1 MDPSAPAWSGPWLTG
16 PLEPVADER
25 DVADLR
31 VTGRLPDG
39 LSGRLLRNGPNAAFA
54 PLGRYHLFDGDGMV
68 HGLWLDGE
76 GGARYANR
84 WVESAGLAAE
94 RAAGHSLFGGLL
106 DFRLPSPEVIAEVG
120 LLKNTA
126 NTHVVAHAG
135 RILALME
142 ACKPTELGPDLETLG
157 EVDFDGALHGPMTA
171 HPKVDPVTG
180 EMVFFGYGP
189 FPPYMRVHSVDAEG
203 RLTWTTE
210 VDLLGPV
217 MMHDFVVTE
226 TRVVIFDLPAVF
238 DVEALMAG
246 GDAVRWDPDRG
257 ARIGI
262 LERGAPGSSTTWVD
276 VDPFWVF
283 HFLNAHDDGDA
294 IVVHGCRTDRLNAGL
309 GEGDDGAEPPR
320 FHRWRIDPVAGTMT
334 DERLWDRG
342 GDFPR
347 IDDRRAGL
355 EARVGYLARGGERAP
370 DDELATFD
378 AIERHDLVTG
388 VVTVAEHGAGVIA
401 GEPVFAPDP
410 ASDEPDAG
418 WVLAW
423 TYDVASGDSEVVV
436 REATTLEVEARV
448 HLPRR
453 VPFGFHGSWVP
464 DA

>member
-1 MDPSAPAWSGPWLTG
+1 
-16 PLEPVADER
+16 
-25 DVADLR
+25 
-31 VTGRLPDG
+31 
-39 LSGRLLRNGPNAAFA
+39 
-54 PLGRYHLFDGDGMV
+54 MV

-84 WVESAGLAAE
+84 WVQSAGFLAE
-94 RAAGHSLFGGLL
+94 RRAGHALFGGLL
-106 DFRLPSPEVIAEVG
+106 DFRVPDPEVVAEAG
-120 LLKNTA
+120 FMKNTA

-135 RILALME
+135 RVLALME
-142 ACKPTELGPDLETLG
+142 ACKPMELGPDLETVG
-157 EVDFDGALHGPMTA
+157 ELDFDGALHGPMTA

-189 FPPYMRVHSVDAEG
+189 FPPYLRVHALDAAG
-203 RLTWTTE
+203 RLTWSTE
-210 VDLLGPV
+210 VELPGPV
-217 MMHDFVVTE
+217 MMHDFVVTA
-226 TRVVIFDLPAVF
+226 TRVVIFDLPSVF
-238 DVEALMAG
+238 DVESLMAG
-246 GDAVRWDPDRG
+246 GDAVRWEPDRG
-257 ARIGI
+257 ARIGV
-262 LERGAPGSSTTWVD
+262 LDRGAPGSSTTWVD

-294 IVVHGCRTDRLNAGL
+294 VVVHGCRTDRLNAGL
-309 GEGDDGAEPPR
+309 GPGDDAAEPPR

-334 DERLWDRG
+334 DERLWDRA

-355 EARVGYLARGGERAP
+355 EARVGYLARGSERGP
-370 DDELATFD
+370 DDDLATFD
-378 AIERHDLVTG
+378 AIERHDLATG
-388 VVTVAEHGAGVIA
+388 EVTVAEHGPGVIA

-410 ASDEPDAG
+410 GSDAEDAG

-423 TYDVASGDSEVVV
+423 TYDLASGDSEVVV